1 MMTTIGIILM
11 GIFAGWL
18 VNVMADTIPM
28 RRTLRE
34 CWQWPFQQLGFSQS
48 TAMAETCDDA
58 VVLPPTWRYL
68 VVWLA
73 AICLGWFAQARLGW
87 TVQALLVALEAWF
100 FLAIAVIDLEHRL
113 VLNRMLL
120 VAGPAIVVANLLLSE
135 ATVGSTLFGGAAGFG
150 LFLILALLAPGGIG
164 MGDVKLAGLIGLTI
178 GLSSILVALF
188 IAILTGGIAGAFILL
203 KSRFQRGQTMAY
215 APYLVVG
222 VWVVLFDGIEL
233 LHSYLERL

>member
-1 MMTTIGIILM
+1 MMAAIGITLIGIL
-11 GIFAGWL
+11 AGWL
-18 VNVMADTIPM
+18 VNVIADTVPA
-28 RRTLRE
+28 RRTLRD
-34 CWQWPFQQLGFSQS
+34 CWQWPFQQLGLIRSH
-48 TAMAETCDDA
+48 AGPEPVDA
-58 VVLPPTWRYL
+58 AAALPPAWRYL
-68 VVWLA
+68 LVWLVA
-73 AICLGWFAQARLGW
+73 LCLGWFAYTRLGW

-113 VLNRMLL
+113 VLNRMLM
-120 VAGPAIVVANLLLSE
+120 VAGPAIVIANLLINT
-135 ATVGSTLFGGAAGFG
+135 AAIGSTLFGGAVGFG
-150 LFLILALLAPGGIG
+150 LFLILALLVPGGIG

-188 IAILTGGIAGAFILL
+188 IAIMTGGIAGALILI

-222 VWVVLFDGIEL
+222 VWFVLFDGIEL